1 MKAPEFW
8 RHDGALARLLAPAA
22 WAYRVGVDLNRRR
35 VTPAR
40 ADAPVVC
47 IGNLVAGG
55 AGKTPTALA
64 IAGILRRRGRQPH
77 FLTRGYG
84 GRLAGPVR
92 VDPARHRVAD
102 VGDEALLLAA
112 RAPTWLAHDRVAGA
126 TAAVAD
132 GADAI
137 VMDDGFQNPSLIKD
151 LSILVIDAGYGLG
164 NTRLLPAGPLREP
177 AAQGFGRANA
187 IVLIETAGA
196 SRQAPLPALPKHL
209 PVLAARLVPDED
221 AMRFAGQPVFAFAGI
236 GRPEKFFQTVRSIGA
251 ELVGQRSFRD
261 HHVYDPQEIMRMVE
275 DANAVDAIPVTTA
288 KDHVRLPVEAQPMVE
303 ILNVH
308 LAFDA
313 PTTVMEL
320 LDSLA
325 VNV

>member
-22 WAYRVGVDLNRRR
+22 WAYAMGADLNRRR

-40 ADAPVVC
+40 AGAPVIC

-64 IAGILRRRGRQPH
+64 VAGMLRRRGRRPH

-92 VDPARHRVAD
+92 VDPARHTVAE

-126 TAAVAD
+126 AAAIGD

-137 VMDDGFQNPSLIKD
+137 VMDDGFQNPSLVKD
-151 LSILVIDAGYGLG
+151 LSVLVIDAGYGLG

-177 AAQGFGRANA
+177 VERGLARADA
-187 IVLIETAGA
+187 VVLIETVGVAA
-196 SRQAPLPALPKHL
+196 RAPLPPLPNGL
-209 PVLAARLVPDED
+209 PVIAARLVPDED
-221 AMRFAGQPVFAFAGI
+221 AMRFAGRRVFAFAGI
-236 GRPEKFFQTVRSIGA
+236 GRPEKFFQTVLSVGA
-251 ELVGQRSFRD
+251 ELAGQRSFRD
-261 HHVYDPQEIMRMVE
+261 HHVYGPQEIMQLVE
-275 DANAVDAIPVTTA
+275 AASAADAVPVTTA
-288 KDHVRLPVEAQPMVE
+288 KDHVRLPAEARPMVE
-303 ILNVH
+303 TLHVH
-308 LAFDA
+308 LEFDA
-313 PTTVMEL
+313 PNAVMDL
-320 LDSLA
+320 LDSMA
-325 VNV
+325 VDA

>member
-22 WAYRVGVDLNRRR
+22 WAYRIGADLNRRR

-40 ADAPVVC
+40 ADAPVIC

-92 VDPARHRVAD
+92 VDPARHPVTD

-126 TAAVAD
+126 KAAIAD
-132 GADAI
+132 GAEII

-177 AAQGFGRANA
+177 AARGFGRANA
-187 IVLIETAGA
+187 IILIETAGA
-196 SRQAPLPALPKHL
+196 LDRAPLPALPKHL
-209 PVLAARLVPDED
+209 PVLPARLIPDED
-221 AMRFAGQPVFAFAGI
+221 AMRLAGRRVFAFAGI
-236 GRPEKFFQTVRSIGA
+236 GRPEKFFQTVRSVGA
-251 ELVGQRSFRD
+251 DLVGQRSFRD

-275 DANAVDAIPVTTA
+275 DADAVDAIPVTTA

-308 LAFDA
+308 LEFAA
-313 PTTVMEL
+313 PATVAEL
-320 LDSLA
+320 LDSVA
-325 VNV
+325 ADA

>member
-8 RHDGALARLLAPAA
+8 RRDGALARLLAPAA
-22 WAYRVGVDLNRRR
+22 WAYRLGADLNRRR

-40 ADAPVVC
+40 ADVPVIC

-64 IAGILRRRGRQPH
+64 IAGMLRRRGRQPY

-92 VDPARHRVAD
+92 VDPARHSVAD

-112 RAPTWLAHDRVAGA
+112 RAPTWLAHDRIAGA
-126 TAAVAD
+126 TAAIAD
-132 GADAI
+132 GAGVI

-177 AAQGFGRANA
+177 AAHGLARADA
-187 IVLIETAGA
+187 VVLIETAGA
-196 SRQAPLPALPKHL
+196 TRQAPLPALPKDL

-221 AMRFAGQPVFAFAGI
+221 AMRFAGRRVFAFAGI
-236 GRPEKFFQTVRSIGA
+236 GRPEKFFQTVRSVGA
-251 ELVGQRSFRD
+251 DLVGQRSFRD
-261 HHVYDPQEIMRMVE
+261 HYVYDPQEIMRMVE

-288 KDHVRLPVEAQPMVE
+288 KDHVRLPAEAQPMVE

-320 LDSLA
+320 LDNVA
-325 VNV
+325 VDA